1 MRSDAE
7 SLLARLGRRDFRY
20 REFADSFADMELWP
34 IFEALL
40 TDPRVVGRP
49 LSKLE
54 AREAEA
60 VLAVRRAEP
69 EQPAMRS
76 PSATVTSMFDA
87 YQDAPPPAA
96 ERGNLRDFLG
106 HLSNDPNKRDY

>member
-1 MRSDAE
+1 
-7 SLLARLGRRDFRY
+7 
-20 REFADSFADMELWP
+20 
-34 IFEALL
+34 
-40 TDPRVVGRP
+40 
-49 LSKLE
+49 
-54 AREAEA
+54 
-60 VLAVRRAEP
+60 
-69 EQPAMRS
+69 MRS